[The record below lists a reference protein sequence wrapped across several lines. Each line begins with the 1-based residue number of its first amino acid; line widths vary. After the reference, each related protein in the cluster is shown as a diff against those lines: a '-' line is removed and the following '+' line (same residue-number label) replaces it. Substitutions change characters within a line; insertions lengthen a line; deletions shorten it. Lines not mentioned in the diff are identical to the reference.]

1 MEGPLAEVFPMYEYK
16 VYFYNKCE
24 LEVKRHDKAEKEMS
38 YIPRYLGLLDY
49 WIVGLLVGE
58 KQRAVST

>member
-1 MEGPLAEVFPMYEYK
+1 MYEYK